1 MDLKKANS
9 LLTVISYQPDINKM
23 YLFAKDS
30 YETKY
35 WFLINKQESTGLKH
49 FNDSKA
55 FIEYSNHMDNIY
67 NKIKEYNP
75 NKKRKMLIVFVDM
88 IVDMFSNKKRNR
100 IATELFIRGRKLNIF
115 LAFYYTVLFC
125 CAKMY

>member
-67 NKIKEYNP
+67 NKIK
-75 NKKRKMLIVFVDM
+75 
-88 IVDMFSNKKRNR
+88 
-100 IATELFIRGRKLNIF
+100 NIIQIKS
-115 LAFYYTVLFC
+115 
-125 CAKMY
+125 AKC